1 MDESAK
7 STEPP
12 PVEDIDAFS
21 ELTPQDVLE
30 VVESVTKDLMSGLQ
44 VGSTRPSQ
52 MTANHAWP
60 KLYIRKTQTKPNQK
74 KSKKQKKYK
83 NNTAV
88 DRKYLIIK

>member
-60 KLYIRKTQTKPNQK
+60 KLYIRKTQNKPNQK
-74 KSKKQKKYK
+74 SQKTKKVQKQHSC
-83 NNTAV
+83 
-88 DRKYLIIK
+88 R

>member
-1 MDESAK
+1 MNQSEVPYQIHVVCFQDKTFKVQSIPSVDFQVDESAK

-44 VGSTRPSQ
+44 VS
-52 MTANHAWP
+52 
-60 KLYIRKTQTKPNQK
+60 
-74 KSKKQKKYK
+74 
-83 NNTAV
+83 
-88 DRKYLIIK
+88 